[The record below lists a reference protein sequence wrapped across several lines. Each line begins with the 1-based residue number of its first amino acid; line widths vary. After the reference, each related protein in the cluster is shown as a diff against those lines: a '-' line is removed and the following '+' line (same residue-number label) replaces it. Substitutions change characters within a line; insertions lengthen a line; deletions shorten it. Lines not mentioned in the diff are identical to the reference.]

1 MRNRGLL
8 PGAFFTPP
16 PPPVPSPVSRFLS
29 GAVSGSEVRGWG
41 GGDVMR
47 PRDGS
52 GYLGELLCGSVQ
64 VTVAAIQL

>member
-16 PPPVPSPVSRFLS
+16 TPRVPVSLGS
-29 GAVSGSEVRGWG
+29 GARLRGPGLG

>member
-16 PPPVPSPVSRFLS
+16 HPRPLPRVPVSLGS
-29 GAVSGSEVRGWG
+29 GARLRGPGLG